1 MMPVKKFRT
10 FEDASRDLLRQR
22 DDDAAVV
29 RRVAALWAF
38 SASLVAPLGFRGVR
52 KYSSLEEA
60 DADRQ
65 RMIREREEARR
76 PEPRA

>member
-1 MMPVKKFRT
+1 MPVKKFRT
-10 FEDASRDLLRQR
+10 FEDASLDLVRHR
-22 DDDAAVV
+22 DDDGEVA

-38 SASLVAPLGFRGVR
+38 SASLVAPLGFRGIR

-65 RMIREREEARR
+65 RMIRERDGARS
-76 PEPRA
+76 PESGA